1 MSENTKVLPY
11 RCRSQKP
18 GIATVLTISVPGK
31 YPAATPLVPI
41 QLLLLYGYHPT
52 SQALFL
58 IPGDTHSAQVAGRE
72 GYLQIIAPCKGIHVN
87 DFTGKIQSA
96 DPF

>member
-18 GIATVLTISVPGK
+18 GIATVLTTSVPGK
-31 YPAATPLVPI
+31 YPAATPLVPM
-41 QLLLLYGYHPT
+41 QLSLLYGYYTT

-58 IPGDTHSAQVAGRE
+58 ISGDTHSTQVSGGE

-87 DFTGKIQSA
+87 DFTSEIQSA

>member
-18 GIATVLTISVPGK
+18 GIATVLTISVPGE

-41 QLLLLYGYHPT
+41 QLLLYEYYPT

-58 IPGDTHSAQVAGRE
+58 ISGDTHSTQVSGGK
-72 GYLQIIAPCKGIHVN
+72 GYLQIIAPCKGIHIN
-87 DFTGKIQSA
+87 DFTGEIQSA